1 MKLADLI
8 KNIVI
13 PLISVATAVMVGF
26 LNHQVSENDLKLRER
41 DQELRQRLG
50 EIDLLVKKT
59 KEEREERESNQD
71 FNLKIYDIVTKS
83 LEENDAR
90 KQETAKAFVVV
101 MVEEPLRSSL
111 LNVLKQGGA
120 PEVKQN
126 ISKILEAEEKFQT
139 NVAMVP
145 EQKRVETSTYTWGE
159 WDFDIF
165 WCSTSGAKAKAQAEI
180 IGEQLVAEGAEG
192 RIRIR
197 ELPESIN
204 AKSGYQIDGYAIRR
218 NSNEIETAAALQSL
232 AENALDKSGSKT
244 TFTQSLTRQST
255 PWYVSAFLCP
265 SS

>member
-1 MKLADLI
+1 MKPADLM

-13 PLISVATAVMVGF
+13 PLISVATAVMVGI
-26 LNHQVSENDLKLRER
+26 LNHQVSKNDLELRTR
-41 DQELRQRLG
+41 DQELQDRLG
-50 EIDLLVKKT
+50 EIDLLVKRT

-71 FNLKIYDIVTKS
+71 FNLKIYEIVTKS
-83 LEENDAR
+83 LDENNAR

-111 LNVLKQGGA
+111 LNVLKQGGEPA
-120 PEVKQN
+120 VKRN

-139 NVAMVP
+139 SVATVP
-145 EQKRVETSTYTWGE
+145 EQKRVEASTYNWGE

-165 WCSTSGAKAKAQAEI
+165 WCSESGAKAKAQAEI

-218 NSNEIETAAALQSL
+218 NSNEKEAAAALKSL
-232 AENALDKSGSKT
+232 AEKTLEKSGSKS
-244 TFTQSLTRQST
+244 TFSLSLTRQST
-255 PWYVSAFLCP
+255 PWYISAFLCP